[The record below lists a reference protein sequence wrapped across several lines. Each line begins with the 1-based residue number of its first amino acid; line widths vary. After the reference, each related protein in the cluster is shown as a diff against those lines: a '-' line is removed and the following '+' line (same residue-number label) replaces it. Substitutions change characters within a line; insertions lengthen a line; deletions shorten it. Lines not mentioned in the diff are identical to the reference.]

1 MNPRWTEGLR
11 RAGQTER
18 VLDPRFV
25 FLAAAMSIFGIQSY
39 VRDTL
44 RGTTSPH
51 RVTWG
56 LWALEGIL
64 AFFVEIQQHVGLAA
78 IMTLALGFMP
88 LVVVVASF
96 KNPHAAWRIDAI
108 DVICGVVS
116 LSGLVFWAVVN
127 EPTVALVSFV
137 AADFIAALPTY
148 RKSWRSPESETPRA
162 FVMGALNTGI
172 TLLTLKNFTTAGAL
186 FPGVIMITD
195 TVLSALILT
204 RVGPRLRRRVANK
217 ESLT

>member
-1 MNPRWTEGLR
+1 M
-11 RAGQTER
+11 
-18 VLDPRFV
+18 LDPRFV
-25 FLAAAMSIFGIQSY
+25 FLAAALAVLGTQSY

-96 KNPHAAWRIDAI
+96 KNPHAVWKIDAVDI
-108 DVICGVVS
+108 VCGVVS
-116 LSGLVFWAVVN
+116 LAGLIFWALVN
-127 EPTVALVSFV
+127 DPTVALVSFV
-137 AADFIAALPTY
+137 AADFIAALPTF
-148 RKSWRSPESETPRA
+148 RKSWRAPESETPRA
-162 FVMGALNTGI
+162 FVMGAVNTGI

-186 FPGVIMITD
+186 FPGVIMMTD
-195 TVLSALILT
+195 STLSVLILT
-204 RVGPRLRRRVANK
+204 RLGPRLSRRTIHK

>member
-1 MNPRWTEGLR
+1 
-11 RAGQTER
+11 

-25 FLAAAMSIFGIQSY
+25 FLAAALAVLGTQSY

-96 KNPHAAWRIDAI
+96 KNPHAVWKIDAVDI
-108 DVICGVVS
+108 VCGVVS
-116 LSGLVFWAVVN
+116 LAGLIFWALVN
-127 EPTVALVSFV
+127 DPTVALVSFV
-137 AADFIAALPTY
+137 AADFIAALPTF
-148 RKSWRSPESETPRA
+148 RKSWRAPESETPRA
-162 FVMGALNTGI
+162 FVMGAVNTGI

-186 FPGVIMITD
+186 FPGVIMMTD
-195 TVLSALILT
+195 STLSVLILT
-204 RVGPRLRRRVANK
+204 RLGPRLSRRTIHK

>member
-1 MNPRWTEGLR
+1 M
-11 RAGQTER
+11 
-18 VLDPRFV
+18 LDPRFV
-25 FLAAAMSIFGIQSY
+25 FLAAALAVLGTQSY
-39 VRDTL
+39 IRDTL

-96 KNPHAAWRIDAI
+96 KNPHAVWKIDPVDI
-108 DVICGVVS
+108 VCGVVS
-116 LSGLVFWAVVN
+116 LAGLIFWALVN
-127 EPTVALVSFV
+127 DPTIALVSFV

-148 RKSWRSPESETPRA
+148 RKSWRAPESETPRA
-162 FVMGALNTGI
+162 FVMGAVNTGI

-186 FPGVIMITD
+186 FPGVIMMTD
-195 TVLSALILT
+195 STLSVLILT
-204 RVGPRLRRRVANK
+204 RLGPRLSRRTTHK